1 MKWFSGL
8 VVVTALV
15 VGMSGAGLAG
25 GDKSKSSAGG
35 YQPPAGGQP
44 TAGQSQVIEGVVQ
57 SVSGSTFTV
66 KTDDGRTTVVDTD
79 QINQQ
84 VMQVVAIGKKVTIV
98 GDFAPQEN
106 RIKAK
111 SIRAKDDGHGAA
123 SPPTGG
129 KPGRDDRDN
138 TGKTSSQRPASK
150 DDCKDGGWQSY
161 GFKNQGQCVS
171 SVARDK

>member
-1 MKWFSGL
+1 MKWISSL
-8 VVVTALV
+8 AVVTALV
-15 VGMSGAGLAG
+15 LGVSSASVAG
-25 GDKSKSSAGG
+25 GNKSHSSSGG
-35 YQPPAGGQP
+35 SYPPAGGQP
-44 TAGQSQVIEGVVQ
+44 TAAQSQVIEGVVQ
-57 SVSGSTFTV
+57 SVSGSTLTV
-66 KTDDGRTTVVDTD
+66 KTDDGQTTVVDTD

-111 SIRAKDDGHGAA
+111 SIRTKDDGHGAA

-129 KPGRDDRDN
+129 KPGHDDRDG
-138 TGKTSSQRPASK
+138 TKGKTSQRPASK

-171 SVARDK
+171 SVAREK